1 VILSGT
7 GAPGKLAVAKTFVV
21 RGSTGQT
28 TQSNLTIRNTGKGLL
43 SGSWTP
49 IADAPYSE
57 AGGSFG
63 PLTRGE
69 TSTIPIDFSP
79 TVKGNAA
86 TVTLTINIVGQSG
99 KPTVVKI
106 RGVAK

>member
-1 VILSGT
+1 VVLSGT
-7 GAPGKLAVAKTFVV
+7 GAPGKLAVAKSFVV
-21 RGSTGQT
+21 RGSIGQT

-43 SGSWTP
+43 SGSWTS
-49 IADAPYSE
+49 IADSLYRV

-63 PLTRGE
+63 PLARSE

-86 TVTLTINIVGQSG
+86 TVLLTINIVGQSVQ
-99 KPTVVKI
+99 PTVVRI